1 MIMNIIQKGV
11 FMSFTKKQISN
22 CLDNNILFR
31 FLIREEYLINYN
43 PQSEEYTFDE
53 LEKIVKSNFEY
64 WDSVSGDY
72 FSQEWASLSR
82 NINKVREYLSTIEEL
97 DLDRIHSYFYNNIS
111 SDRENVEKNK
121 YLYII
126 SMSSPIDK
134 DTEFGAI
141 KNFVSFYTQY
151 LTNDLKNAVSN
162 FIRLSKNMHEIGNAL
177 SSTSQYIFYP
187 ALYLLKQHLSDL
199 KESKDDFETNIV
211 LPIKSKLQE
220 ISDDSDEQYKE
231 ITTFIETKHNEI
243 QKQFDEKTIE
253 LNEFRSSMDTWKEE
267 KQVQLSDLEET
278 YKNKLSIESPEQLW
292 YNRSKEY
299 RSQAKYWT
307 WALIVAVLALVGSLT
322 WLVLVIH
329 DYSLDTIQEIP
340 FVSKSFIL
348 ISIISFFVYII
359 RVLIKIVMS
368 NHHLA
373 TEYEQKAALT
383 RFYQALTYAG
393 TDIAKEER
401 IIIIHS
407 LFSKTE
413 TGLVKTDSSNDVD
426 AILSVL
432 LKNAK

>member
-1 MIMNIIQKGV
+1 MG
-11 FMSFTKKQISN
+11 FTKKQISN
-22 CLDNNILFR
+22 FLDDKILFR
-31 FLIREEYLINYN
+31 FSIEEEYVINYN
-43 PQSEEYTFDE
+43 RQSEEYTFDE
-53 LEKIVKSNFEY
+53 LEKIAKSNFEY
-64 WDSVSGDY
+64 WDSVSEDY
-72 FSQEWASLSR
+72 FSQEWANLSR
-82 NINKVREYLSTIEEL
+82 NITRVREYLSTIEEL
-97 DLDRIHSYFYNNIS
+97 DLQNIRNYFYNNIQS
-111 SDRENVEKNK
+111 NREEIDKNK

-126 SMSSPIDK
+126 SIKSPIDK

-141 KNFVSFYTQY
+141 KNFVSFYTQHFTNY
-151 LTNDLKNAVSN
+151 LNEAVKN
-162 FIRLSKNMHEIGNAL
+162 FIRLSKNMHEVGHDL
-177 SSTSQYIFYP
+177 TSTYRYDFYP

-199 KESKDDFETNIV
+199 KESKDNFETNIV

-253 LNEFRSSMDTWKEE
+253 LKEFQSSMDTWKEQ
-267 KQVQLSDLEET
+267 KQAQLNDLEET
-278 YKNKLSIESPEQLW
+278 YKNKLSLEAPEKHW
-292 YNRSKEY
+292 HICSKEY
-299 RSQAKYWT
+299 REKAKSWT
-307 WALIVAVLALVGSLT
+307 WVLIVAVLVLICSLAGLVM
-322 WLVLVIH
+322 VIH

-383 RFYQALTYAG
+383 RFYQALTKAG
-393 TDIAKEER
+393 TDITKEER

-413 TGLVKTDSSNDVD
+413 TGLVKTDSSNDVE

-432 LKNAK
+432 SKNAK

>member
-1 MIMNIIQKGV
+1 
-11 FMSFTKKQISN
+11 MSFTKKQISN
-22 CLDNNILFR
+22 FLDDKVLFR
-31 FLIREEYLINYN
+31 FSIDEQYVINYN
-43 PQSEEYTFDE
+43 QQNEEYTFDE
-53 LEKIVKSNFEY
+53 LEKIIKSNLEY
-64 WDSVSGDY
+64 WNSVSIDAY
-72 FSQEWASLSR
+72 SQEWVKLSN
-82 NINKVREYLSTIEEL
+82 NITKVREYLSTIGEL
-97 DLDRIHSYFYNNIS
+97 DFESILNCFYSNIS
-111 SDRENVEKNK
+111 SNQEKIEDK
-121 YLYII
+121 YLYKI
-126 SMSSPIDK
+126 SMSSPIDR

-141 KNFVSFYTQY
+141 KNFVSFYTQHFTNY
-151 LTNDLKNAVSN
+151 LNEAVKN
-162 FIRLSKNMHEIGNAL
+162 FIRLSKNMHEVGHDL
-177 SSTSQYIFYP
+177 TSTYRYDFYP

-199 KESKDDFETNIV
+199 KESKDNFETNIV

-253 LNEFRSSMDTWKEE
+253 LKEFQSSMDTWKEQ
-267 KQVQLSDLEET
+267 KQAQLNDLEET
-278 YKNKLSIESPEQLW
+278 YKNKLSLEAPEKHW
-292 YNRSKEY
+292 HICSKEY
-299 RSQAKYWT
+299 REKAKSWT
-307 WALIVAVLALVGSLT
+307 WVLIVAVLVLICSLAGLVM
-322 WLVLVIH
+322 VIH

-383 RFYQALTYAG
+383 RFYQALTKAG
-393 TDIAKEER
+393 TDITKEER

-426 AILSVL
+426 VILSVL
-432 LKNAK
+432 SKNAK

>member
-1 MIMNIIQKGV
+1 MG
-11 FMSFTKKQISN
+11 FTKKQISN
-22 CLDNNILFR
+22 FLEDKILFR
-31 FLIREEYLINYN
+31 FLIGEEYVINYN

-53 LEKIVKSNFEY
+53 LERIAISNFEY
-64 WDSVSGDY
+64 WNSVSGEGY
-72 FSQEWASLSR
+72 SQEWENLNR
-82 NINKVREYLSTIEEL
+82 NITKVREYLSTIEEL
-97 DLDRIHSYFYNNIS
+97 ELESIGNYFYYNITS
-111 SDRENVEKNK
+111 NREEIEKDK
-121 YLYII
+121 YLYKI
-126 SMSSPIDK
+126 SMSSPIDR
-134 DTEFGAI
+134 DTEFGEM
-141 KNFVSFYTQY
+141 KSFVSFYTQY
-151 LTNDLKNAVSN
+151 GTNYLREAVKI
-162 FIRLSKNMHEIGNAL
+162 FIRLSKNMHEIGSAL
-177 SSTSQYIFYP
+177 SSTSQDRFYP
-187 ALYLLKQHLSDL
+187 AFYLLRQNLSDI
-199 KESKDDFETNIV
+199 KENKDDFETNIV
-211 LPIKSKLQE
+211 LPMKSKLQK

-253 LNEFRSSMDTWKEE
+253 LKEFRSSMDNWKEE
-267 KQVQLSDLEET
+267 KQVQLNDLEET
-278 YKNKLSIESPEQLW
+278 YKNKLSLEAPEKHW
-292 YNRSKEY
+292 HICSKEY
-299 RSQAKYWT
+299 REKAKSWT
-307 WALIVAVLALVGSLT
+307 WVLIVAVLVLICSLAGLVM
-322 WLVLVIH
+322 VIH

-383 RFYQALTYAG
+383 RFYQALTKAG
-393 TDIAKEER
+393 TDITKEER

-432 LKNAK
+432 SKNAK

>member
-1 MIMNIIQKGV
+1 MG
-11 FMSFTKKQISN
+11 FTKKQISN
-22 CLDNNILFR
+22 FLDDKILFR
-31 FLIREEYLINYN
+31 FSIDEQYVINYN
-43 PQSEEYTFDE
+43 QQNEEYTFDE
-53 LEKIVKSNFEY
+53 LEKIIKSNLEY
-64 WDSVSGDY
+64 WNSVSIDAY
-72 FSQEWASLSR
+72 SQEWATLSR
-82 NINKVREYLSTIEEL
+82 NITRVREYLSTIEEL
-97 DLDRIHSYFYNNIS
+97 DLESILNCFYSNIS
-111 SDRENVEKNK
+111 SNREKIEDK
-121 YLYII
+121 YLYKI
-126 SMSSPIDK
+126 SMNSPIDK

-141 KNFVSFYTQY
+141 KNFVSFYTQHLTDY
-151 LTNDLKNAVSN
+151 LNEAVSN
-162 FIRLSKNMHEIGNAL
+162 FIRLSKNMHKVGHDL
-177 SSTSQYIFYP
+177 TSTYRYDFYP
-187 ALYLLKQHLSDL
+187 ALYPLKQQLSDL

-220 ISDDSDEQYKE
+220 ISDDSEEQYKE

-253 LNEFRSSMDTWKEE
+253 LKEFRSSMDNWKEE
-267 KQVQLSDLEET
+267 KQVQLNDLEET
-278 YKNKLSIESPEQLW
+278 YKNKLSLEAPEKHW
-292 YNRSKEY
+292 HICSKEY
-299 RSQAKYWT
+299 REKAKSWT
-307 WALIVAVLALVGSLT
+307 WVLIVAVLVLICSLAGLVM
-322 WLVLVIH
+322 VIH

-383 RFYQALTYAG
+383 RFYQALTKAG
-393 TDIAKEER
+393 TDITKEER

-432 LKNAK
+432 SKNAK

>member
-1 MIMNIIQKGV
+1 MG
-11 FMSFTKKQISN
+11 FTKKQISN
-22 CLDNNILFR
+22 FLDDKILFR
-31 FLIREEYLINYN
+31 FSIDEQYVINYN
-43 PQSEEYTFDE
+43 QQNEEYTFDE
-53 LEKIVKSNFEY
+53 LEKIIKSNFEY

-72 FSQEWASLSR
+72 FSQEWANLSR
-82 NINKVREYLSTIEEL
+82 NITRVREYLSTIEEL
-97 DLDRIHSYFYNNIS
+97 DLESILNCFYSNITS
-111 SDRENVEKNK
+111 NREKIEDK
-121 YLYII
+121 YLYKI
-126 SMSSPIDK
+126 SMNLPIDK

-151 LTNDLKNAVSN
+151 LTNDLKNAVTN

-177 SSTSQYIFYP
+177 SSTSQYRFYP
-187 ALYLLKQHLSDL
+187 ALYLLRQNFSNI

-243 QKQFDEKTIE
+243 QKQFDEQSKGFK
-253 LNEFRSSMDTWKEE
+253 EFRSLINVWQDEKEAR
-267 KQVQLSDLEET
+267 LNDLEET
-278 YKNKLSIESPEQLW
+278 YKNKLSLALPELHW
-292 YNRSKEY
+292 NNRSEEY
-299 RSQAKYWT
+299 RRLARCWT
-307 WALIVAVLALVGSLT
+307 GVLVVFVVALVVSLRE
-322 WLVLVIH
+322 LVIVIH
-329 DYSLDTIQEIP
+329 EYSLDTVQEIP

-348 ISIISFFVYII
+348 ISSISFFVYII

-393 TDIAKEER
+393 TDISQEER

-413 TGLVKTDSSNDVD
+413 TGLVKTESANDVD
-426 AILSVL
+426 TILSVL
-432 LKNAK
+432 SKNSK

>member
-1 MIMNIIQKGV
+1 MG
-11 FMSFTKKQISN
+11 FTKKQISN
-22 CLDNNILFR
+22 FLDNNILFR
-31 FLIREEYLINYN
+31 FFIREEYVINYN

-53 LEKIVKSNFEY
+53 LEKIAKSNFEY

-72 FSQEWASLSR
+72 FSQEWANLSR
-82 NINKVREYLSTIEEL
+82 NITRVREYLSTIEEL
-97 DLDRIHSYFYNNIS
+97 DLQSIRNYFYNNIPS
-111 SDRENVEKNK
+111 NREEIDKDK
-121 YLYII
+121 YLYTI
-126 SMSSPIDK
+126 SINAPIDK

-141 KNFVSFYTQY
+141 KNFVSFYTQH
-151 LTNDLKNAVSN
+151 LTNYLNEAVKN
-162 FIRLSKNMHEIGNAL
+162 FIRLSKNMHEVGHDL
-177 SSTSQYIFYP
+177 TSTYRYDFYP

-220 ISDDSDEQYKE
+220 ISDDSEEQFKE

-243 QKQFDEKTIE
+243 QKQFDEQSKG
-253 LNEFRSSMDTWKEE
+253 LKEFRSLINVWQEE
-267 KQVQLSDLEET
+267 KEARLNDLEET
-278 YKNKLSIESPEQLW
+278 YKNKLSLALPELLW
-292 YNRSKEY
+292 NNRSEEY
-299 RSQAKYWT
+299 RRLAKCWT
-307 WALIVAVLALVGSLT
+307 GVLVVFVVALVVSLRE
-322 WLVLVIH
+322 LVIVIH
-329 DYSLDTIQEIP
+329 EYSLDTVQEIP

-348 ISIISFFVYII
+348 VSIISFFVYII

-393 TDIAKEER
+393 TDISQEER

-413 TGLVKTDSSNDVD
+413 TGLVKTDSSNDID

-432 LKNAK
+432 SKNAK

>member
-1 MIMNIIQKGV
+1 MG
-11 FMSFTKKQISN
+11 FTKKQISN
-22 CLDNNILFR
+22 FLDGKILFR
-31 FLIREEYLINYN
+31 FSIGEEYLINYK

-53 LEKIVKSNFEY
+53 LEQIAKRNFEY
-64 WDSVSGDY
+64 WNSVSVSAY
-72 FSQEWASLSR
+72 SQEWVKLSN
-82 NINKVREYLSTIEEL
+82 NITKVREYLSTIEEL
-97 DLDRIHSYFYNNIS
+97 DLESIRNYFYNNIPS
-111 SDRENVEKNK
+111 NWEKIENDK

-126 SMSSPIDK
+126 SIDSPIDK
-134 DTEFGAI
+134 DTGFGEI

-151 LTNDLKNAVSN
+151 LTNDFRDAVIN
-162 FIRLSKNMHEIGNAL
+162 FIRLSKNMHEVGSFL
-177 SSTSQYIFYP
+177 TSTYQYKFYP
-187 ALYLLKQHLSDL
+187 ALYLLKQNLSDI
-199 KESKDDFETNIV
+199 KESKDDFETNVV

-220 ISDDSDEQYKE
+220 ICDDSNEQYKE

-243 QKQFDEKTIE
+243 QQQFDEQSKG
-253 LNEFRSSMDTWKEE
+253 LKEFRSSINIWQAEKEAR
-267 KQVQLSDLEET
+267 LNDLEET
-278 YKNKLSIESPEQLW
+278 YKNKLSLEAPEILW

-299 RSQAKYWT
+299 RGLAICWT
-307 WALIVAVLALVGSLT
+307 GVLIVAALALVGSLT
-322 WLVLVIH
+322 GLVMVIH
-329 DYSLDTIQEIP
+329 DYSLDSIQEIP
-340 FVSKSFIL
+340 FISKSFIL
-348 ISIISFFVYII
+348 VSIISFFVYII

-393 TDIAKEER
+393 TDIAQEER

-432 LKNAK
+432 SKNIR